1 MRLYIAI
8 WEVFILAMIPETV
21 IENVRSQT
29 NVLDVISAFV
39 HLKKSGNNYFG
50 LCPFQ
55 AEKKHLLFQYR
66 KTNKF
71 FIALVVD
78 VEETSLNS

>member
-1 MRLYIAI
+1 
-8 WEVFILAMIPETV
+8 MIPETV

-55 AEKKHLLFQYR
+55 AEKNTFFFSIGRQTNFSLL
-66 KTNKF
+66 
-71 FIALVVD
+71 
-78 VEETSLNS
+78 